1 MWKLHELSSI
11 IVFDRES
18 QFISN
23 VWKILCQ
30 TLRIN
35 VKLSIAFHSKIDE
48 QSEIANQEMKRYLRN
63 YCNYQQDDWSK
74 WLSMI
79 EFAFNVATFIFI
91 ELFIFM
97 TNYDFESRM
106 NFDSMTIKKSIRE
119 RILNKKVFDI
129 TEKMKNI
136 WEFIKK
142 KLINA

>member
-1 MWKLHELSSI
+1 VWKLHELSSI